1 MDIEVA
7 IAASQSGV
15 VAKGEEALSLLT
27 TATSPALFRIS

>member
-15 VAKGEEALSLLT
+15 VAKGEEALSLSL
-27 TATSPALFRIS
+27 SLSLY